1 MTARHDQQ
9 FHALHREGLLLLAN
23 CWDAGTARLA
33 MHAGSKAL
41 ATSSAAVAW
50 SHGYADGGP
59 LPPELLLSTIR
70 AITRVASVP
79 LTADIEDG
87 YSSDP
92 GTVAELARDVMRA
105 GAVGINI
112 EDGTG
117 APELLCEKIGAI
129 RHAAA
134 EEGVELYINARTD
147 LFLRPLVAPEARV
160 AEALRR
166 AALYREAGAS
176 GLFAAGV
183 REEADIAAIAAGCG
197 MPLNLLVRPGF
208 PPLERLQ
215 ALGVRRL
222 SAGSDIAE
230 MADSYIAHAMGEF
243 LRSSTVTAPAVP
255 GAPQLA
261 YPQLNELMR
270 GKRG

>member
-1 MTARHDQQ
+1 MTARHDHQ
-9 FHALHREGLLLLAN
+9 FHALHNDGLLLLAN

-33 MHAGSKAL
+33 VHAGSKAL

-50 SHGYADGGP
+50 SHGYADGGQ
-59 LPPELLLSTIR
+59 LPPDLLLSTLR
-70 AITRVASVP
+70 AIVRVADVP

-87 YSSDP
+87 YASDP
-92 GTVAELARDVMRA
+92 AAVAALARDVIRA

-112 EDGTG
+112 EDGAG
-117 APELLCEKIGAI
+117 APELLCEKIAAI
-129 RHAAA
+129 RRVAVA
-134 EEGVELYINARTD
+134 EGVHLYINARTD
-147 LFLRPLVAPEARV
+147 PFLRPLVAPEARV
-160 AEALRR
+160 AEVLRR

-176 GLFAAGV
+176 GLFAPGV

-197 MPLNLLVRPGF
+197 MPLNVLVRPGF
-208 PPLERLQ
+208 PPLERMR

-243 LRSSTVTAPAVP
+243 LRSGTIAPH

-261 YPQLNELMR
+261 YSQLNQLIG

>member
-9 FHALHREGLLLLAN
+9 FHALHQEGLLLLAN

-50 SHGYADGGP
+50 SHGYADGGQ
-59 LPPELLLSTIR
+59 LPPELLLSTVR
-70 AITRVASVP
+70 AIVRVADVP
-79 LTADIEDG
+79 LTVDIEDG
-87 YSSDP
+87 YASDP
-92 GTVAELARDVMRA
+92 AAVAALAREVVRA

-112 EDGTG
+112 EDGAD
-117 APELLCEKIGAI
+117 APQRLCEKIAAI
-129 RHAAA
+129 RRAAG
-134 EEGVELYINARTD
+134 EEGVNLYINARTD
-147 LFLRPLVAPEARV
+147 PFLRPLMAPQERV
-160 AEALRR
+160 AEVLRR

-176 GLFAAGV
+176 GLFAPGV
-183 REEADIAAIAAGCG
+183 RDEADIAAIAAGCG
-197 MPLNLLVRPGF
+197 MPLNVLVRPGF
-208 PPLERLQ
+208 PSVQRLQ

-243 LRSSTVTAPAVP
+243 LRSGAIAGHNAPVL
-255 GAPQLA
+255 G
-261 YPQLNELMR
+261 YPQLNALMAANA
-270 GKRG
+270 G

>member
-9 FHALHREGLLLLAN
+9 FHALHSEGLLLLAN

-50 SHGYADGGP
+50 SHGYADGGQ
-59 LPPELLLSTIR
+59 LPPELLLATLR
-70 AITRVASVP
+70 AIVRVAAVP

-92 GTVAELARDVMRA
+92 AAVAALARDLVRT
-105 GAVGINI
+105 GVVGINI
-112 EDGTG
+112 EDGAD
-117 APELLCEKIGAI
+117 APELLCEKIAAI
-129 RHAAA
+129 RRAASA
-134 EEGVELYINARTD
+134 EGVNLYINARTD
-147 LFLRPLVAPEARV
+147 PFLRPLVAPEARV

-166 AALYREAGAS
+166 AQLYREAGAS
-176 GLFAAGV
+176 GLFVPGV
-183 REEADIAAIAAGCG
+183 REEADIAAIAAGCRL
-197 MPLNLLVRPGF
+197 PLNVLVRPGF
-208 PPLERLQ
+208 PSLERMR

-230 MADSYIAHAMGEF
+230 MADSYIAHAMAEF
-243 LRSSTVTAPAVP
+243 LRSGAIAPH
-255 GAPQLA
+255 GAPQLT
-261 YPQLNELMR
+261 YPQLNALMQGQR
-270 GKRG
+270 G